1 MDDAAIPR
9 TTAEP
14 DLRDVVRWLTDQ
26 ASGSPP
32 ATEQAI
38 TDGLDNHLIS
48 IVRSHNTPS
57 TIWRFRAGQ
66 QAYVLK
72 AQLGRGTVLRRELR
86 WYLRAAAVGLP
97 RGLFVVGQEGPA
109 FTFLVLRQF
118 GDTATLDDA
127 ALAGWTAD
135 NLHGHLRRAA
145 AMNATLFRRTRRRV
159 PVETVHRVAA
169 RRVAK
174 RVAEGTSYPYLLPL
188 LTGQT
193 VTVNGRPLQG
203 LARSWRDVVDR
214 KSVVRLLTPA
224 EIGLIFGDMHCGNIL
239 VDGSGTEVVDPRGG
253 PLLPTAYD
261 LGKLVQSVEGGYGAI
276 MAGRYRLRC
285 TAEDEYE
292 IDVDTPPGYAAL
304 ATWLHQ
310 GLGDHR
316 YQQAL
321 YQAAQHFLAMLP
333 HHASARRETVALALS
348 GILQFERLRE
358 ALAG

>member
-1 MDDAAIPR
+1 MDSPAIPR
-9 TTAEP
+9 TTAEL
-14 DLRDVVRWLTDQ
+14 DLRDVVHWLTHQ

-32 ATEQAI
+32 RTEQAI
-38 TDGLDNHLIS
+38 TDCLGNHLIS

-72 AQLGRGTVLRRELR
+72 ADVGRGAALRLELR

-97 RGLFVVGQEGPA
+97 RGLFVLGQEGPA

-127 ALAGWTAD
+127 ALAGRTAAD
-135 NLHGHLRRAA
+135 LQGHLRRAA

-159 PVETVHRVAA
+159 PVEAVHGVAA
-169 RRVAK
+169 HRIDK
-174 RVAEGTSYPYLLPL
+174 RVAESMSYPYLLPL
-188 LTGQT
+188 LTGRT
-193 VTVNGRPLQG
+193 VTVNGMPLQG
-203 LARSWRDVVDR
+203 LMRSWRDVVDR
-214 KSVVRLLTPA
+214 KSTVRLLTPA
-224 EIGLIFGDMHCGNIL
+224 EIGLIFGDLHCGNIL

-261 LGKLVQSVEGGYGAI
+261 FGKLVQSVEGGYGAI
-276 MAGRYRLRC
+276 MAGRYRLRRI
-285 TAEDEYE
+285 AEDEYE

-304 ATWLHQ
+304 AAWLPQ
-310 GLGDHR
+310 WLGDHR

-333 HHASARRETVALALS
+333 HHASARRETLALALS
-348 GILQFERLRE
+348 GMLQFQRLRE